1 MLNQGLGH
9 AQYLTAV
16 TISTQQVN
24 IWSSEPTSVLL
35 FFSAQLFL
43 IKSSVPQNLQL
54 KRGEIQ
60 STVPRNGE
68 DNIIVQ
74 GWTQAESLCLE
85 GSTGLDTRATG
96 ASIYKKY

>member
-24 IWSSEPTSVLL
+24 IWSSEPTSVLFSVMFFFL
-35 FFSAQLFL
+35 FTKKN
-43 IKSSVPQNLQL
+43 IY
-54 KRGEIQ
+54 
-60 STVPRNGE
+60 
-68 DNIIVQ
+68 IIVQ